1 MEQKIKVTFF
11 KRGEMKYISHLD
23 LVRLFQRAARRA
35 GLPVTVTR
43 GFTPRLKISITRAL
57 KLGAESNG
65 EDAVFSMSK
74 TLPPETFTR
83 AINGKLPP
91 DVQIINS

>member
-1 MEQKIKVTFF
+1 MEEKIKVTFF
-11 KRGEMKYISHLD
+11 KRSEMKYISHLD

-35 GLPVTVTR
+35 GLPVTVTK

-57 KLGAESNG
+57 KLGAESDS

-74 TLPPETFTR
+74 PLPPETFTR

-91 DVQIINS
+91 DVQIIKA